1 MTILLIATVAIC
13 AGLFIGFCLFLRNI
27 DKARNI

>member
-27 DKARNI
+27 DILE